1 MPKEGARF
9 DTTIDLKT
17 LIHVVSLLAAF
28 GAAFLSFQE
37 KVNSVSTDLSSIR
50 KQTTRIE
57 HYLSA
62 NDQQY
67 WKKTHENGDS
77 ER

>member
-1 MPKEGARF
+1 MTGNRPAF
-9 DTTIDLKT
+9 DMRIDLKT
-17 LIHVVSLLAAF
+17 VIQVLALAGALIAGYVKFEGRVEAVVVDV
-28 GAAFLSFQE
+28 G
-37 KVNSVSTDLSSIR
+37 SIR

-62 NDQQY
+62 SDSAY

-77 ER
+77 Q